1 MGWFRIGI
9 MKYTLQFKWI
19 GVSIYPMSNIHI
31 IPPLISRT
39 SPLTNLI
46 HPNSMK
52 NHGQTPWRKRSST
65 LINHVCSTK
74 LSMILCIPASPI
86 WGQDS
91 SHIHI
96 AQGSSPLVP
105 LYHNL
110 EPGAFPYLS
119 IQGPRCEGI
128 HDKTRDIKCGRA
140 HIKQLILKPM
150 FSTTYILAS

>member
-19 GVSIYPMSNIHI
+19 GVSIYPMINIHI

-39 SPLTNLI
+39 NPWTNLI
-46 HPNSMK
+46 PPNSMK
-52 NHGQTPWRKRSST
+52 NNGQTPWRKRSLT

-74 LSMILCIPASPI
+74 LKWFCVLPESYLRSRLN
-86 WGQDS
+86 
-91 SHIHI
+91 HNHI
-96 AQGSSPLVP
+96 ARGSSPLVP